1 MEGDYI
7 MKDIIDSIDATI
19 QEIAAATFWGFIKS
33 IVRKVKLILLL
44 EREYEAAQV
53 IDILFE

>member
-1 MEGDYI
+1 
-7 MKDIIDSIDATI
+7 MKGIIDSIDATI